1 MDPNVLLEAA
11 AEKELFA
18 FIAEKSRSLSVE
30 AFDEN
35 GAAVE
40 PVTQENLATVKTVV
54 MSADGRTI
62 RHAIVDPSNIG
73 TLIIGQ

>member
-18 FIAEKSRSLSVE
+18 FIFEKTRILSLE

-35 GAAVE
+35 GGAVE
-40 PVTQENLATVKTVV
+40 LVSQENLARVKTIVIK
-54 MSADGRTI
+54 ADGRNI
-62 RHAIVDPSNIG
+62 RHAVVDPSNIA
-73 TLIIGQ
+73 TLISE